1 MKSKIYQ
8 FHENN
13 LLCVSKKFLLM
24 LAIFAGALFTSCKNN
39 AEKEADAVE
48 EVSDAK
54 DDLNQVQ
61 EDAKKDTMKKANDAE
76 WQTYKNEA
84 NKTIAENETRIKE
97 LQIAMKKPGKN
108 FDDNYKKSIDA
119 LVEKNISLKTKIG
132 DYENNQTDWDTFKRE
147 FDSDMSGLGQA
158 FKDLTVN
165 NKK

>member
-1 MKSKIYQ
+1 MKKSI
-8 FHENN
+8 F
-13 LLCVSKKFLLM
+13 M
-24 LAIFAGALFTSCKNN
+24 LAILAGTFFTSCKNN

-54 DDLNQVQ
+54 DDLNKVQ
-61 EDAKKDTMKKANDAE
+61 DDVNKDAMTKANDVE
-76 WQTYKNEA
+76 WQTYKKEA
-84 NKTIAENETRIKE
+84 NKTIAENETRITE
-97 LQIAMKKPGKN
+97 LQMAMKKPGKT
-108 FDDNYKKSIDA
+108 FDDNYKKSIDV
-119 LVEKNISLKTKIG
+119 LVEKNTALKTKIG